1 MKNKQIL
8 LIIGILFLSF
18 SSCEKKKMSDNE
30 KKISIA
36 ISEVKTLGDFRKV
49 EYKFIGNPSIENLN
63 STIKLEL
70 IEGSVANID
79 NELFGKRCAKI
90 IFNASESTKEYDKIW
105 ISFVDTKRKNN
116 NVEIGIR
123 IGIRIGYS
131 KEVKNFIFNKSEL

>member
-79 NELFGKRCAKI
+79 NELFGKKCAKI